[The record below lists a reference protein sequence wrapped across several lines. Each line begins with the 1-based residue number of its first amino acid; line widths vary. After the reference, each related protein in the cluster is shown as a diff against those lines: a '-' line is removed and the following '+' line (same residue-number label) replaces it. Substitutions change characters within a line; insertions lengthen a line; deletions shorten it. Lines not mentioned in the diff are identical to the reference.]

1 MGSPDKFKNINV
13 VLRKPSHLRMD
24 ENLILNLCKDSEP
37 VQMCRFALEAG
48 WNPREQ
54 GTKEGEIRPNSWQ
67 ADFSQYNLYSLSLF
81 YLTFAPSL
89 LVQAAACQLKRNLE
103 FEIHLD

>member
-1 MGSPDKFKNINV
+1 
-13 VLRKPSHLRMD
+13 MD

-67 ADFSQYNLYSLSLF
+67 ADFSQYNLHSLSLLF